1 MLGLI
6 CETFESAVT
15 WERFETMHA
24 AVMRHV
30 RRAMR
35 GVCQGDDAARGAAHT
50 APPPMQVSCRLT
62 YVYPDGVAPYWTCL
76 GFPQDLPPPSRT
88 TADDRIARWEKVK
101 RVAMD
106 ELLRHGGTSTHHHAV
121 GRMHR
126 DGFERERG
134 SLFGASLAAQKRV
147 HDPRWILNPGVL
159 IAESM
164 RQSDSSASASDSS
177 ASLRARASARL

>member
-1 MLGLI
+1 
-6 CETFESAVT
+6 
-15 WERFETMHA
+15 
-24 AVMRHV
+24 
-30 RRAMR
+30 
-35 GVCQGDDAARGAAHT
+35 
-50 APPPMQVSCRLT
+50 
-62 YVYPDGVAPYWTCL
+62 
-76 GFPQDLPPPSRT
+76 
-88 TADDRIARWEKVK
+88 
-101 RVAMD
+101 MD